1 MEKTNQFYKFLDKLE
16 TEYSPYIGRK
26 SLRKLAELISAY
38 LMAYYELSGEHIDF
52 WGAFQD
58 FTERYYE
65 KKFKIKGSC
74 WCIKSWPKI
83 IEFFSGSDEEAF
95 SSFYILYADFKK
107 ANEIK

>member
-1 MEKTNQFYKFLDKLE
+1 MEKTNQFYKLLDKLE
-16 TEYSPYIGRK
+16 TEYAPYIGRK

-74 WCIKSWPKI
+74 WCI
-83 IEFFSGSDEEAF
+83 
-95 SSFYILYADFKK
+95 
-107 ANEIK
+107 